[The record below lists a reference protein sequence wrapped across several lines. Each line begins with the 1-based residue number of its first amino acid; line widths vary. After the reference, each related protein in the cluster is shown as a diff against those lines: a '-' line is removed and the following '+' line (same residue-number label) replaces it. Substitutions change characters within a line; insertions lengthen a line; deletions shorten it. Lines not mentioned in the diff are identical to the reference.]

1 MPMMASE
8 GRTVLEILIAG
19 RMSSKSTALP
29 FVSEQTA
36 KPIVCFFLA
45 FFVSPLLGDYL
56 SLSPEVFVHFVTTLV
71 AETILVSQW

>member
-8 GRTVLEILIAG
+8 GILIAE
-19 RMSSKSTALP
+19 RMSSKSTLP
-29 FVSEQTA
+29 SVLEQTA
-36 KPIVCFFLA
+36 KPIICFFLA

-71 AETILVSQW
+71 AETILVSQ